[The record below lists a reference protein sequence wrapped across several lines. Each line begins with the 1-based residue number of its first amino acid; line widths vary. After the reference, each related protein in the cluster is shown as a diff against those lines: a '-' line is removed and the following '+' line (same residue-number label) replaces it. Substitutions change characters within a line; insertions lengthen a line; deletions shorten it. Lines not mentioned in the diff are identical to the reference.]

1 MRIEIDTKSDSRE
14 ELRHL
19 ANMLMAL
26 SSSASSSVIVK
37 QRNIFD
43 DPSPGVGMMGMFGE
57 SSSQPSQQQSSQP
70 AQSSQS
76 LFSIFSD
83 SPKSSQSQPSLDVLD
98 EDDGKRTS
106 AEDVLD
112 DDRIV
117 PYS

>member
-1 MRIEIDTKSDSRE
+1 MRIEIDTKSDSKE
-14 ELRHL
+14 ELKHL

-26 SSSASSSVIVK
+26 SNSSSNVIVK
-37 QRNIFD
+37 RHNIFD
-43 DPSPGVGMMGMFGE
+43 DPSPGIGMIGMF
-57 SSSQPSQQQSSQP
+57 SDSPSQAAQQQASQPTQSP
-70 AQSSQS
+70 S

-83 SPKSSQSQPSLDVLD
+83 PPQSGSSQPSLGVLD

-106 AEDVLD
+106 AKDVLD

>member
-26 SSSASSSVIVK
+26 SSSASSNVVVK

-43 DPSPGVGMMGMFGE
+43 DPSPGVGMMGMFND
-57 SSSQPSQQQSSQP
+57 SPSQPSQPQP
-70 AQSSQS
+70 AQSSSS

-83 SPKSSQSQPSLDVLD
+83 SPQQSAQSSTPTMALLDD
-98 EDDGKRTS
+98 EHKTS
-106 AEDVLD
+106 AEELIEDN
-112 DDRIV
+112 RII
-117 PYS
+117 PYD

>member
-26 SSSASSSVIVK
+26 SSSASSNVIVK

-43 DPSPGVGMMGMFGE
+43 DPSPGVGMMSMF
-57 SSSQPSQQQSSQP
+57 SDASPKPSAAEPSQP
-70 AQSSQS
+70 AQSYPS

-83 SPKSSQSQPSLDVLD
+83 SPKSGQSQPSLDVLE